1 MPRSRVAGDKDHLCG
16 RKPLS
21 QKPDFDYHLDTGIVG
36 TRYLFDV
43 LSDNDYH
50 EIAYK
55 IITQESFPS
64 YGYMIKEGA
73 TTLWER
79 WEKLEGGGMN
89 SHNHIMLGSV
99 DTWFY
104 KTLSGIRCESPGWDS
119 VRIKPFIPDD
129 LEYAHSSLKTCK
141 GTLSCSWE
149 KFNNSLKI
157 SLNIPI
163 GIKTESW
170 IPIDDSTTQVSEN
183 GEVIWKEGKTIKED
197 TTLVIQKGCFL
208 VFTLGSGFYTFVYS
222 DQYIR
227 TKNNR
232 GA

>member
-1 MPRSRVAGDKDHLCG
+1 MVPAKKKKKV
-16 RKPLS
+16 LS
-21 QKPDFDYHLDTGIVG
+21 ILTKAIIEDFDYHVDTGIVG

-43 LSDNDYH
+43 LSDNGYP

-55 IITQESFPS
+55 IINQESFPS

-104 KTLSGIRCESPGWDS
+104 KTLSGIRCESPGWNS
-119 VRIKPFIPDD
+119 VTIKPFLPGDV
-129 LEYAHSSLKTCK
+129 EYARSTLKTYK

-149 KFNNSLKI
+149 KLGNSLKV

-163 GIKTESW
+163 GVKAKSW
-170 IPIDDSTTQVSEN
+170 IPIDDSTIQIKES
-183 GEVIWKEGKTIKED
+183 GKVIWKEGNLLSDDINLSTQHENS
-197 TTLVIQKGCFL
+197 L
-208 VFTLGSGFYTFVYS
+208 VFTLGSGFYIFE
-222 DQYIR
+222 IE
-227 TKNNR
+227 
-232 GA
+232 